1 VSSVAEGGAGRK
13 SGTFDPE
20 TLTWDE
26 PKEGSETLKL
36 LSQVKDE
43 REQYQLRRRKGVPTN
58 LVTQKIKRQKRTH

>member
-1 VSSVAEGGAGRK
+1 MAPLIQRP
-13 SGTFDPE
+13 F
-20 TLTWDE
+20 TWDE